1 MPKLPRDLWIIF
13 ISLLFFS
20 SGLGLYSVI
29 MPAHIRDL
37 GASSLELGLLGSLA
51 MAVNTLVAL
60 PGGMWADRFERK
72 KLMIISWA
80 MCIPVPLIFALAG
93 HWVWLIPG
101 FVLFNLSMFSNAA
114 MQSYIAAK
122 CTPENRSS
130 TFTLVHTAFPLGMV
144 IAPTMGGFL
153 AEEWGIRAV
162 FWVSL
167 VCYTISTL
175 VLTQLSPSHPAG
187 PRTKMAVV
195 LDPRSYPRPFWK
207 LVLIFSLVWFIISIP
222 MSFNTPFLQDVAR
235 FDLLTI
241 GFLGSMAAIGGAT
254 LTPFI
259 GRVADSRGTWRILAL
274 CLFVLALTF
283 VVQLYTSVVS
293 VLVVAFFVRGGT
305 NVVMS
310 LMTALITGAAD
321 PKSMGMS
328 FALYNMMGGFA
339 ATLSPYVAGYL
350 YAHHPAYPFVA
361 TIILAISLGLYFFGK
376 AQTPRENDCAAG
388 EKYA

>member
-29 MPAHIRDL
+29 MPAYIRDL

-51 MAVNTLVAL
+51 MAVSTAVAL
-60 PGGMWADRFERK
+60 PGGMWADRFERR

-80 MCIPVPLIFALAG
+80 MCIPVPLIFALAE
-93 HWVWLIPG
+93 HWLWLIPG

-114 MQSYIAAK
+114 MQSYIASK
-122 CTPENRSS
+122 CPPETRSF
-130 TFTLVHTAFPLGMV
+130 TFTLVHTAFPIGM
-144 IAPTMGGFL
+144 IMAPTMGGFL
-153 AEEWGIRAV
+153 AEQWGIRSV

-167 VCYTISTL
+167 AFYSISTL
-175 VLTQLSPSHPAG
+175 VLTQLSPSYPVGSRA
-187 PRTKMAVV
+187 RVAVV
-195 LDPRSYPRPFWK
+195 LDPRSYPRPFWQ
-207 LVLIFSLVWFIISIP
+207 LVLTFSLVWFIISIP

-241 GFLGSMAAIGGAT
+241 GFLGSVAAIGGAT

-259 GRVADSRGTWRILAL
+259 GRAADSRGTWRILAL

-283 VVQLYTSVVS
+283 IVQLYTSVVS
-293 VLVVAFFVRGGT
+293 ILVVAFFVRGGT

-310 LMTALITGAAD
+310 LMMALVTGAAD

-328 FALYNMMGGFA
+328 FALYNMTGGLA
-339 ATLSPYVAGYL
+339 ATLSPYVDGWL
-350 YAHHPAYPFVA
+350 YARHPAFPFVA
-361 TIILAISLGLYFFGK
+361 TIVLAVCLGLYFVGK
-376 AQTPRENDCAAG
+376 AQPSKHESGAAS
-388 EKYA
+388 